1 MGTPQG
7 ARRAPRH
14 PRHGDGD
21 QAHPVLAEIE
31 AERVGT
37 ASRTAS
43 ALAGAALEELRP
55 GAGASVQVHTKA
67 VNMPLVK
74 P

>member
-1 MGTPQG
+1 M
-7 ARRAPRH
+7 
-14 PRHGDGD
+14 
-21 QAHPVLAEIE
+21 LAEIE